1 MLKAGVFV
9 AAESEFAE
17 ENKETRLLWHEKI
30 VSKKGMRVE
39 SVLFLPTDLKSL
51 VWIPL
56 LVKVRYLLLRCLSL
70 VNELT
75 FVVNGI

>member
-39 SVLFLPTDLKSL
+39 SILFLPTDL
-51 VWIPL
+51 
-56 LVKVRYLLLRCLSL
+56 
-70 VNELT
+70 
-75 FVVNGI
+75 